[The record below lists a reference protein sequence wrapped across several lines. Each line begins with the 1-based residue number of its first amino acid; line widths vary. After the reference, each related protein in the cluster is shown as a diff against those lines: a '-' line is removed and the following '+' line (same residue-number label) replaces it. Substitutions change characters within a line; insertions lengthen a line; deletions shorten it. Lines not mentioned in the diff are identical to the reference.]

1 MWTLFICIYKQHK
14 YLQDKFIQVKSLVQG
29 PHFESLLQLA
39 RINDLKCPS
48 RGSSV
53 LLHMLLLLPPILL
66 AANLQWTLI
75 LPTRVKVLPS
85 VNPSLTYSHRP
96 IGHLQFQAELW
107 HFPLKFSLHPVNN
120 PFHSNCPCK
129 TNLPDII

>member
-39 RINDLKCPS
+39 RINDLKCPN

-53 LLHMLLLLPPILL
+53 LLHMLLLLPPMLL
-66 AANLQWTLI
+66 AANLQ
-75 LPTRVKVLPS
+75 
-85 VNPSLTYSHRP
+85 
-96 IGHLQFQAELW
+96 
-107 HFPLKFSLHPVNN
+107 
-120 PFHSNCPCK
+120 
-129 TNLPDII
+129 